1 MPRFCANLTMLY
13 NEHGFLGRFAA
24 ARADGFAGVEYMF
37 PYGFRKEDLA
47 EALERNGLVQVLHNL
62 PAGNWDS
69 GERGIA
75 CLPDRKGEFQEGVGR
90 AIEYARALGCTQL
103 NCLVG
108 LTPQGVNADRVQAT
122 VVDNLRFAAG
132 ELARYGVRLLVEP
145 VNSKDIPGFHLDR
158 AEKAVA
164 VLDDVGSP
172 NAFLQF
178 DFYHQQRMNG
188 ELLATYRRLKDR
200 IAHVQIADNPGRNEP
215 GTGEINYPFLFEALD
230 CEGYEGWIGC
240 EYKPKTATSTG
251 LSWATKYLRTSV
263 SAN

>member
-1 MPRFCANLTMLY
+1 MAFSTASRLPGRTALPVSSTCSLT
-13 NEHGFLGRFAA
+13 HFGRS
-24 ARADGFAGVEYMF
+24 
-37 PYGFRKEDLA
+37 DLA

-62 PAGNWDS
+62 PAGNWEA

-75 CLPDRKGEFQEGVGR
+75 CLPDRTGEFQEGVGR
-90 AIEYARALGCTQL
+90 ALEYARALGCPQL

-108 LTPQGVNADRVQAT
+108 LTPTGVDAERVRQT
-122 VVDNLRFAAG
+122 LVNNLRFAAG
-132 ELARYGVRLLVEP
+132 ELGRAGVRLLVEP

-158 AEKAVA
+158 VDKAVA

-178 DFYHQQRMNG
+178 DFYHQQRMDG

-200 IAHVQIADNPGRNEP
+200 IAHVQIADNPGRHEP
-215 GTGEINYPFLFEALD
+215 GTGEVNYPFLFEALD
-230 CEGYEGWIGC
+230 REGYEGWIGC
-240 EYKPKTATSTG
+240 EYKPKTTTSAG
-251 LSWATKYLRTSV
+251 LGWAAEYLGTTV